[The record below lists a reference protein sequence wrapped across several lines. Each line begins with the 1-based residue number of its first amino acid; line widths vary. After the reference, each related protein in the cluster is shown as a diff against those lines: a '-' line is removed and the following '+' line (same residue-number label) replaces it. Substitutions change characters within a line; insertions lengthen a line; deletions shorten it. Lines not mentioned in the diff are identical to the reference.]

1 MKFFTYSLDQETNQE
16 TDKIVPKKKTELND
30 KQYFPSFLLVDRA
43 ALAKSESSDIAEC
56 TNTYWGSGPL

>member
-1 MKFFTYSLDQETNQE
+1 M
-16 TDKIVPKKKTELND
+16 VPKKKTELND
-30 KQYFPSFLLVDRA
+30 KQYFPFLPSIVDRA